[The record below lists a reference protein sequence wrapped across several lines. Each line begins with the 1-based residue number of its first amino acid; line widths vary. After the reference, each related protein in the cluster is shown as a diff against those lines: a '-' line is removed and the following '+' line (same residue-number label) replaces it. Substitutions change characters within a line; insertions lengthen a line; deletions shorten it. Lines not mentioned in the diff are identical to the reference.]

1 MTRIY
6 RSNRDRV
13 LTGVCGGLSDATGMD
28 STWIRILVVISFFIT
43 AGTTF
48 MIYVI
53 AALVISKEPR
63 SPYDG
68 GFGPNSGPYNQQDSR
83 YYGGNS
89 TGSQYG
95 PGTDYNQGG
104 IYGNPSPSFGQ
115 NVRHS
120 SKFNTGPNSDL
131 DSMMEDI
138 EKKAMKKEL
147 AELRKKVEQFEKG
160 DRK

>member
-6 RSNRDRV
+6 RSSRDRV

-63 SPYDG
+63 SPYEG
-68 GFGPNSGPYNQQDSR
+68 GFGPDSGPYTQQDPR
-83 YYGGNS
+83 YYGGSN
-89 TGSQYG
+89 TRTQYG
-95 PGTDYNQGG
+95 QGTGYNQGG
-104 IYGNPSPSFGQ
+104 AYGNSNPFGQ
-115 NVRHS
+115 DARYS
-120 SKFNTGPNSDL
+120 SKFNAGHNSDL

-147 AELRKKVEQFEKG
+147 EELRKKVEQFEKG
-160 DRK
+160 ERK

>member
-6 RSNRDRV
+6 RSSRDRV

-68 GFGPNSGPYNQQDSR
+68 GFGPDSGPYSQQDPR
-83 YYGGNS
+83 YYGGSS
-89 TGSQYG
+89 TRTQYG
-95 PGTDYNQGG
+95 QGNGYNQGG
-104 IYGNPSPSFGQ
+104 AYGNSNPFGQ
-115 NVRHS
+115 DARYS
-120 SKFNTGPNSDL
+120 SKFNTGNNSDL

-147 AELRKKVEQFEKG
+147 EELRKKVEQFEKG
-160 DRK
+160 ERK

>member
-1 MTRIY
+1 M
-6 RSNRDRV
+6 
-13 LTGVCGGLSDATGMD
+13 LTGVCGGLSEATGMD

-63 SPYDG
+63 SPYDR
-68 GFGPNSGPYNQQDSR
+68 GFGPGSGPFNQQDPR
-83 YYGGNS
+83 DYGGNS

-95 PGTDYNQGG
+95 QGSGYSQGG
-104 IYGNPSPSFGQ
+104 AYGNPSQSFGQ
-115 NVRHS
+115 DPRHS
-120 SKFNTGPNSDL
+120 SKFDTGHNSDL

>member
-6 RSNRDRV
+6 RSSRDRV

-68 GFGPNSGPYNQQDSR
+68 GFGPDSGPYTQQDPR
-83 YYGGNS
+83 YYGGSN
-89 TGSQYG
+89 TRTQYG
-95 PGTDYNQGG
+95 QGTGYNQDGA
-104 IYGNPSPSFGQ
+104 YGNSNPFGQ
-115 NVRHS
+115 DARYS
-120 SKFNTGPNSDL
+120 SKFNAGHNSDL

-147 AELRKKVEQFEKG
+147 EELRKKVEQFEKG
-160 DRK
+160 ERK

>member
-6 RSNRDRV
+6 RSSRDRV

-68 GFGPNSGPYNQQDSR
+68 GFGPDSGPYTHQDPR
-83 YYGGNS
+83 YYGGSS
-89 TGSQYG
+89 TRTQYG
-95 PGTDYNQGG
+95 QGNGYNQGG
-104 IYGNPSPSFGQ
+104 AYGNSNAFGQ
-115 NVRHS
+115 DARYS
-120 SKFNTGPNSDL
+120 SKFNTGHNSDL

-147 AELRKKVEQFEKG
+147 EELRKKVEQFEKG
-160 DRK
+160 ERK

>member
-63 SPYDG
+63 SPFDG
-68 GFGPNSGPYNQQDSR
+68 GFGPDSGPYTQDSR

-89 TGSQYG
+89 TRSQYG
-95 PGTDYNQGG
+95 QGTGYNQGG
-104 IYGNPSPSFGQ
+104 AYGNSNPFGQ
-115 NVRHS
+115 DARHS
-120 SKFNTGPNSDL
+120 SKFNTGHKSDL

-147 AELRKKVEQFEKG
+147 EELRKKVEQFEKG
-160 DRK
+160 ERK

>member
-6 RSNRDRV
+6 RSSRDRV

-63 SPYDG
+63 SPFDG
-68 GFGPNSGPYNQQDSR
+68 GFGPDSGPYTQQDPR

-89 TGSQYG
+89 TRSQYG
-95 PGTDYNQGG
+95 QGTGYNQGG
-104 IYGNPSPSFGQ
+104 AYSNSSPFGQ
-115 NVRHS
+115 DARHS
-120 SKFNTGPNSDL
+120 SKYNTARNDDL

-138 EKKAMKKEL
+138 ERKAMKKEL
-147 AELRKKVEQFEKG
+147 EELRKKVEQFEKG
-160 DRK
+160 ERK

>member
-53 AALVISKEPR
+53 AALVISKEPG
-63 SPYDG
+63 SPFDG
-68 GFGPNSGPYNQQDSR
+68 GFGPGSGPYNQDPR
-83 YYGGNS
+83 HYGGNS
-89 TGSQYG
+89 TRSQFG
-95 PGTDYNQGG
+95 QGTGYYQGG
-104 IYGNPSPSFGQ
+104 QYSNSNPFFDQ
-115 NVRHS
+115 DARHS
-120 SKFNTGPNSDL
+120 SKYNTGHNNDL

-147 AELRKKVEQFEKG
+147 EELRKKVEQFEKG
-160 DRK
+160 ERK

>member
-6 RSNRDRV
+6 RSSRDRV

-63 SPYDG
+63 SPFDG
-68 GFGPNSGPYNQQDSR
+68 GFGPDSGPYAQQDPR

-89 TGSQYG
+89 TRSQYG
-95 PGTDYNQGG
+95 QGTGYNQGG
-104 IYGNPSPSFGQ
+104 AYGNSNAFGHDA
-115 NVRHS
+115 RHS
-120 SKFNTGPNSDL
+120 SKYNTGRNDDL

-138 EKKAMKKEL
+138 ERKAMKKEL
-147 AELRKKVEQFEKG
+147 EELRKKVEQFEKG
-160 DRK
+160 ERK

>member
-6 RSNRDRV
+6 RSSRDRV
-13 LTGVCGGLSDATGMD
+13 ITGVCGGLSDATGMD

-63 SPYDG
+63 SPFDG
-68 GFGPNSGPYNQQDSR
+68 GFGPDSGPYNQQDPR
-83 YYGGNS
+83 YYGSNN
-89 TGSQYG
+89 TRSQYG
-95 PGTDYNQGG
+95 QGTGYNQGG
-104 IYGNPSPSFGQ
+104 AYGNSNPFFGQ
-115 NVRHS
+115 DARSS
-120 SKFNTGPNSDL
+120 SKFNTGQNSDL